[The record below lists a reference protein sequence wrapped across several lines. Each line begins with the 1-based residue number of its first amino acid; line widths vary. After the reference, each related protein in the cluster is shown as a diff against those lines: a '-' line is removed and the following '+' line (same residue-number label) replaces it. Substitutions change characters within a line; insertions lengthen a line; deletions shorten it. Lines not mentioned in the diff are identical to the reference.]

1 MSDNQPPKSDGV
13 PELEL
18 ARPLRS
24 SPSSP
29 PAGSTSS
36 SASGLRSVSS
46 SSSGLHAV
54 RTASREVPIAAEPKQ
69 AMTKERFKEGAV
81 DTLLNSVSILG
92 EVIEDFR
99 SSDKFFKYKALVLSS
114 WFLMVVGAFGVA
126 CPSSGPTNDIDAH
139 LVVSGDAAAPIYMVQ
154 NESTDPWKDVEIIV
168 NGGAY
173 RSTLSEMAAQGGSA
187 TLSPAV
193 LYDAQGKKAPSSLV
207 ITEIVVKVLD
217 PDAEVTLLSGGRPT
231 SR

>member
-1 MSDNQPPKSDGV
+1 MSDNQPPKPDDL

-18 ARPLRS
+18 ARPVRS
-24 SPSSP
+24 SPSQP
-29 PAGSTSS
+29 PGPTSS
-36 SASGLRSVSS
+36 SASGLRPVSS

-69 AMTKERFKEGAV
+69 AMTKERLKEGAI
-81 DTLLNSVSILG
+81 DTVLNSVSILG
-92 EVIEDFR
+92 EVIADFKN
-99 SSDKFFKYKALVLSS
+99 SDKFFKYKALVLST

-126 CPSSGPTNDIDAH
+126 CPSSGPSNDISAH
-139 LVVSGDAAAPIYMVQ
+139 LVVSGDAASPIYMVQ
-154 NESTDPWKDVEIIV
+154 NESNEPWKEVEILV

-173 RSTLSEMAAQGGSA
+173 RSTMSEMAPEGGSA

-193 LYDAQGKKAPSSLV
+193 LYDAQGKKAPSNLV

-217 PDAEVTLLSGGRPT
+217 PDAEVTLLSGGHPT
-231 SR
+231 QRR

>member
-1 MSDNQPPKSDGV
+1 MSENDPKRPEV
-13 PELEL
+13 PDLEL

-29 PAGSTSS
+29 PT
-36 SASGLRSVSS
+36 SS

-54 RTASREVPIAAEPKQ
+54 RTASREVPVAPAPKQ
-69 AMTKERFKEGAV
+69 ALTKERLKEGAV

-99 SSDKFFKYKALVLSS
+99 TSDRFFKYKAMVLGT
-114 WFLMVVGAFGVA
+114 WFLLVVGAFGVA
-126 CPSSGPTNDIDAH
+126 CPSSGPRNDIDAR
-139 LVVSGDAAAPIYMVQ
+139 LVVSGDAASPIYMVQ
-154 NESTDPWKDVEIIV
+154 NESKEPWNDVVILV
-168 NGGAY
+168 NGGKY
-173 RSTLSEMAAQGGSA
+173 RSTQTVMAPEGGSA

-193 LYDAQGKKAPSSLV
+193 LYDETGKKAPSNLV
-207 ITEIVVKVLD
+207 ITEIVVKVID
-217 PDAEVTLLSGGRPT
+217 PDAEVVLLSGGQPT

>member
-1 MSDNQPPKSDGV
+1 MSDHQPPKSDDL

-36 SASGLRSVSS
+36 SASGLRPVS

-54 RTASREVPIAAEPKQ
+54 RTASREVPIAPEPKK
-69 AMTKERFKEGAV
+69 AMTKERLKDGAV

-92 EVIEDFR
+92 EVIEDFKN
-99 SSDKFFKYKALVLSS
+99 SDKFFKYKALVLST

-126 CPSSGPTNDIDAH
+126 CPSSGPSNDIDAH
-139 LVVSGDAAAPIYMVQ
+139 LVVSGDAASPIYMVQ
-154 NESTDPWKDVEIIV
+154 NESKEPWKDVEILV

-173 RSTLSEMAAQGGSA
+173 RSTMSEMAPEGGSA

-193 LYDAQGKKAPSSLV
+193 LYDAQGKKAPSNLV

-217 PDAEVTLLSGGRPT
+217 PDAEVTLLSGGQPT
-231 SR
+231 AR